1 MNLHFP
7 RQIQSER
14 PPADEISMTDHAASS
29 DAFPAQPEAR
39 VGARLRAL
47 RLARRLSISGLAERA
62 GVSTGMVSQIER
74 DLSNPSVR
82 MLERLRVALDVP
94 LTALLDDAGGQ
105 SPTQEFVRRAR
116 DRPHFTVGPNG
127 LEKALLSPNGQ
138 HDLQF
143 MLITIPPGGRS
154 AEVLLGDGEKAGLV
168 MQGKVALRVGD
179 QEQLLSEGDSFQFSS
194 RLPHQVENPADTP
207 AQVLWIMNTR
217 VPVIHL

>member
-1 MNLHFP
+1 MT
-7 RQIQSER
+7 Q
-14 PPADEISMTDHAASS
+14 PPHQTSPAA
-29 DAFPAQPEAR
+29 PLEAR

-47 RLARRLSISGLAERA
+47 RVARRLSISELAERA

-94 LTALLDDAGGQ
+94 LTALLEDADPQQ
-105 SPTQEFVRRAR
+105 SKKEFVRRANE
-116 DRPHFTVGPNG
+116 RPHFTVGPNG
-127 LEKALLSPNGQ
+127 LVKELLSPNGE

-143 MLITIPPGGRS
+143 MLITIPPGSRS
-154 AEVLLGDGEKAGLV
+154 GEVLLGEGEKAGLV
-168 MQGKVALRVGD
+168 MRGTVALRVGD
-179 QEQLLSEGDSFQFSS
+179 QQQTLAAGDSFQFSS
-194 RLPHQVENPADTP
+194 RLPHQVENPTDQD

>member
-1 MNLHFP
+1 M
-7 RQIQSER
+7 IQNK
-14 PPADEISMTDHAASS
+14 PQADPTPD
-29 DAFPAQPEAR
+29 AQPEAR

-47 RLARRLSISGLAERA
+47 RLAKRMSISGLAELA

-94 LTALLDDAGGQ
+94 LTALLEDDDLQ
-105 SPTQEFVRRAR
+105 RPMKEFVRRAAE
-116 DRPHFTVGPNG
+116 RPHFTVGPNG
-127 LEKALLSPNGQ
+127 LVKELLSPHGD

-143 MLITIPPGGRS
+143 MLITVPPGSRS
-154 AEVLLGDGEKAGLV
+154 GEVLLGDGEKAGLV
-168 MQGKVALRVGD
+168 LRGKLTLRVGD
-179 QEQLLSEGDSFQFSS
+179 QQQLLSEGDSFQFSS
-194 RLPHQVENPADTP
+194 KLPHQVENPTGED

>member
-1 MNLHFP
+1 
-7 RQIQSER
+7 
-14 PPADEISMTDHAASS
+14 
-29 DAFPAQPEAR
+29 

-47 RLARRLSISGLAERA
+47 RLARHLSISSLAELA

-82 MLERLRVALDVP
+82 LLERLRVALDVP
-94 LTALLDDAGGQ
+94 LTALLEDDSTPG
-105 SPTQEFVRRAR
+105 PTQEFVRRAS

-127 LEKALLSPNGQ
+127 LVKELLSPHGA

-143 MLITIPPGGRS
+143 MLITIPPGSRS
-154 AEVLLGDGEKAGLV
+154 GEVLLGDGEKAGLV
-168 MQGKVALRVGD
+168 MRGRVTLRVAD
-179 QEQLLSEGDSFQFSS
+179 QAQVLAEGDSFQFSS
-194 RLPHQVENPADTP
+194 RLPHQVENATDKD